1 MISILYFA
9 SVREDVGLHQEQ
21 VELPEGV
28 ATIGQLR
35 LWLCGRGE
43 AWARGLSTQRP
54 LRMAVD
60 EVMCDA
66 DAPIGPRSRV
76 AFFPPVTGG

>member
-1 MISILYFA
+1 MVNILYFA
-9 SVREDVGLHQEQ
+9 SVREEVGLHQEQ
-21 VELPEGV
+21 VELPAGV

-35 LWLCGRGE
+35 DWLQTRGGG
-43 AWARGLSTQRP
+43 WSRGLSPQQ

-60 EVMCDA
+60 EVICDA
-66 DAPIGPRSRV
+66 DEAIGPESRV